1 LDAHIDGPVAIL
13 ADGRQVFLPGD
24 RYYLDPST
32 GLFVFSQEEASE
44 RGEMQD

>member
-1 LDAHIDGPVAIL
+1 LPPKSKKYVKYKKI
-13 ADGRQVFLPGD
+13 FLPSD

-32 GLFVFSQEEASE
+32 GLVVFSQEEASE